1 MATLRNKRK
10 LAAVTRETQEENPG
24 NGQSRNTSVPRINE
38 EYITQIFE
46 EIEGRISKKLSQE
59 FSRTESRILGALSK
73 LDEFLLN
80 QQIRTH
86 YGTVPETFRN
96 TNVDN
101 QGTNEDNSQSDP
113 HPEEGLF
120 RSQTTQNSG
129 PEVGPYMVTG
139 VIKET
144 RNGPDMVTG
153 ATGEIR
159 QCPDMVTGV
168 IKETRN
174 RPYMVTGATEQT
186 RNSPY
191 MVTRVIEETHDGP
204 DILTGSTEEIC
215 NGHHMVTA
223 VQEEIPYC
231 SFGISSGKQKKAR
244 STSQPQFHSE
254 NTPATIEA
262 DQILL
267 TLQQLVTNSNSANV
281 NNNSNRISK
290 LPKSLTTTM
299 PTFDGKS
306 EKFELFEDLFQTS
319 LKIHNQLTD
328 EDKINYF
335 HSLMRGDALQTFKNI
350 SSPNRKN
357 LTEILTV
364 FRRKYVKPQSMAT
377 AKHEFQQL
385 VFNPAN
391 QKLIDFLDELQKLAQ
406 DAFGVD
412 AQAIIEQFIY
422 AKMPPHLKKSINQA
436 LLENGTYE
444 QIVTHLERELELN
457 SFEYPDETQMNTVMH
472 KQQIEGNPDE
482 AGNINSD
489 TNDSSPNN
497 YKFDRKSRT
506 LYPPCETCGKTNHS
520 TERRYVGANAANRPL
535 PWKNKPQEQDAHDSI
550 TGCALAAAQSLN

>member
-10 LAAVTRETQEENPG
+10 LAAVTRESQEENPR

-38 EYITQIFE
+38 EYITQVSE
-46 EIEGRISKKLSQE
+46 EIEGRITKKLSQE
-59 FSRTESRILGALSK
+59 FNRIESRISDALSK
-73 LDEFLLN
+73 LDEFLSN
-80 QQIRTH
+80 QQIQTH
-86 YGTVPETFRN
+86 SKTVPGTFRN
-96 TNVDN
+96 TNVEN
-101 QGTNEDNSQSDP
+101 QGTNEDDSQSDP
-113 HPEEGLF
+113 HPEAGIF
-120 RSQTTQNSG
+120 CGQTTQNYG
-129 PEVGPYMVTG
+129 P
-139 VIKET
+139 KE
-144 RNGPDMVTG
+144 
-153 ATGEIR
+153 
-159 QCPDMVTGV
+159 CPDMVTGV
-168 IKETRN
+168 TREI
-174 RPYMVTGATEQT
+174 RQCRDMVTGFTGEICQCRDMLT
-186 RNSPY
+186 GIQGEIRYRPD
-191 MVTRVIEETHDGP
+191 MVTSDSEEVHNDR
-204 DILTGSTEEIC
+204 D
-215 NGHHMVTA
+215 MVTA

-267 TLQQLVTNSNSANV
+267 ALQQLATNNNSANV

-319 LKIHNQLTD
+319 LKIHNQLTE

-350 SSPNRKN
+350 SSPNREN

-377 AKHEFQQL
+377 AKLKFQQL

-391 QKLIDFLDELQKLAQ
+391 QKLIDFLDKLQKLAK
-406 DAFGVD
+406 DAFGVA

-436 LLENGTYE
+436 HLENGTYE

-457 SFEYPDETQMNTVMH
+457 SLEYPDETQMNTVTH
-472 KQQIEGNPDE
+472 KQQIEGNPDN

-489 TNDSSPNN
+489 TNDSNPNN
-497 YKFDRKSRT
+497 IESDRKSRT
-506 LYPPCETCGKTNHS
+506 PYPPCETCGKTNHS
-520 TERRYVGANAANRPL
+520 TERCYVGANAANRPL

-550 TGCALAAAQSLN
+550 TGGALAAAQSLN